1 MKADRFEELKIWQQ
15 SREAVVRVYDSFK
28 PQTLGGQ
35 DYGFKN
41 QITRA
46 AVSVMNNIAEGFER
60 KSDIDFAR
68 FLDIAKASAGEVRSM
83 VYAAEDLFYLKSSDA
98 EQLRFDYED
107 LSRGIAKL
115 ATYLRK

>member
-1 MKADRFEELKIWQQ
+1 MKADRFEDLKIWKQ
-15 SREAVVRVYDSFK
+15 SRELVVKIYDSFK
-28 PQTLGGQ
+28 DETRGGQ

-46 AVSVMNNIAEGFER
+46 SISVMNNIAEGFER
-60 KSDIDFAR
+60 KSDIDFAH

-83 VYAAEDLFYLKSSDA
+83 LYAAEDLFYMKCPDA
-98 EQLRFDYED
+98 AKLRSDYED